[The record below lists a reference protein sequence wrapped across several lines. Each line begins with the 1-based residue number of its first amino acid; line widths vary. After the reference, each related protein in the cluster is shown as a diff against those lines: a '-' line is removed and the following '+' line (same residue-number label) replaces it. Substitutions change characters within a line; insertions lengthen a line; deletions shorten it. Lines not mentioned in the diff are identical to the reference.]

1 MNLKSEHHLCW
12 MLAFVQRKAV
22 AKLDWKQEEEAGGER
37 ESEEA
42 GEDFMQA
49 RLRFTLHGLRFIETI
64 DVSNVPTAS
73 TNIHRG
79 YGTRRQIFSGNHFG
93 FQPAFELER
102 DSPWSFPRFV
112 PVCSWLGSRDS
123 PSPAARIAHLVPFP
137 SVYFVGRG
145 IKRRKSCGDKRIH
158 LCEIWHMSAPGLLW
172 ALSEL
177 FGAKLGAVGRL
188 TNQPLGDWVL
198 SLA

>member
-1 MNLKSEHHLCW
+1 MSLKSEHHLCL
-12 MLAFVQRKAV
+12 MLAFVRRKAV
-22 AKLDWKQEEEAGGER
+22 AKLDWKRKEEEEAGER

-79 YGTRRQIFSGNHFG
+79 CGTRRQIFSGNHFG
-93 FQPAFELER
+93 FQRAFELEK

-112 PVCSWLGSRDS
+112 PVCSWLGSLDS
-123 PSPAARIAHLVPFP
+123 PSPAARIAHLVPF
-137 SVYFVGRG
+137 
-145 IKRRKSCGDKRIH
+145 C
-158 LCEIWHMSAPGLLW
+158 
-172 ALSEL
+172 L
-177 FGAKLGAVGRL
+177 FIMIFCWPWKKKKKK
-188 TNQPLGDWVL
+188 
-198 SLA
+198 

>member
-1 MNLKSEHHLCW
+1 MNIKSEHHLCL

-22 AKLDWKQEEEAGGER
+22 AKLDWKGKEEEAGER

-79 YGTRRQIFSGNHFG
+79 CGTRRQIFSGNHFG
-93 FQPAFELER
+93 FQRAFELEK

-112 PVCSWLGSRDS
+112 PVCSWLGSLDS
-123 PSPAARIAHLVPFP
+123 PSPEAGIAHLVPFCL
-137 SVYFVGRG
+137 YIIIF
-145 IKRRKSCGDKRIH
+145 C
-158 LCEIWHMSAPGLLW
+158 W
-172 ALSEL
+172 A
-177 FGAKLGAVGRL
+177 GNKKKKK
-188 TNQPLGDWVL
+188 
-198 SLA
+198 

>member
-93 FQPAFELER
+93 FQPAFELEK

-112 PVCSWLGSRDS
+112 PVCSWLGSLDS
-123 PSPAARIAHLVPFP
+123 PSPAAGIAHLVPFCL
-137 SVYFVGRG
+137 F
-145 IKRRKSCGDKRIH
+145 IIIFC
-158 LCEIWHMSAPGLLW
+158 W
-172 ALSEL
+172 A
-177 FGAKLGAVGRL
+177 GKKKKKKK
-188 TNQPLGDWVL
+188 
-198 SLA
+198 